1 MIPKG
6 ACWVR
11 VNRFFGDAMMSY
23 AAIEP
28 LRRAGLPLV
37 VWGPASTVDLFEGS
51 ANVVATVAEPGRK
64 YGIWEAARMLR
75 EHRPAAVIGFP
86 KSARPHLAALLA
98 RVPLRLGCGD
108 GGVSLLLTHSVPFYQ
123 RDDHFVE
130 RYASTVTGAFP
141 QLGPLGFTPFQ
152 PREQAFEA
160 CEEQAKAVGFDGSY
174 AVLAPGANS
183 QSKRLSIPLFTAL
196 GRRLEALGLRV
207 VVLGAGAEDRRL
219 AGELSAELPGA
230 LNLVDRCSLS
240 LSAAW
245 ICGAQALVGMDSGL
259 AHIAG
264 GAGIPT
270 LAVFGPTR
278 PRHSR
283 PWGPRVRVLR
293 HETLPCLECMEGY
306 CPLPDHPCMT
316 QVPVET
322 IWKALFAGLSS
333 GPDLGTKPEG

>member
-6 ACWVR
+6 AYWVR
-11 VNRFFGDAMMSY
+11 VNRFFGDAMMAY

-37 VWGPASTVDLFEGS
+37 FWGPARTVELFEGS
-51 ANVVATVAEPGRK
+51 ASVVAIVAEPNRK
-64 YGIWEAARMLR
+64 YGAWEAARMLR
-75 EHRPAAVIGFP
+75 AHRPAAVIGFP

-108 GGVSLLLTHSVPFYQ
+108 GGVSLLLTHSVPFYS

-130 RYASTVTGAFP
+130 RYASTVTRAFP
-141 QLGPLGFTPFQ
+141 ELGLLGFTPFR

-160 CEEQAKAVGFDGSY
+160 REAQAKEAGFDGDY
-174 AVLAPGANS
+174 VVLAPGANS
-183 QSKRLSIPLFTAL
+183 WSKRLSVPLFAAL
-196 GRRLEALGLRV
+196 GRRLEAVNVRV
-207 VVLGAGAEDRRL
+207 VILGAGAEDQRL
-219 AGELSAELPGA
+219 AGELTTELPRG

-245 ICGAQALVGMDSGL
+245 VCGAKALVGMDSGL

-264 GAGIPT
+264 GIGLPT

-278 PRHSR
+278 PQHSR
-283 PWGPRVRVLR
+283 PWGPRVQVLR
-293 HETLPCLECMEGY
+293 NESLTCLGCMEWH
-306 CPLPDHPCMT
+306 CPLPDHPCMN
-316 QVPVET
+316 QVPIESL
-322 IWKALFAGLSS
+322 WEALRADVVPEPAG
-333 GPDLGTKPEG
+333 